1 MSFRQCN
8 HRRRALE
15 RKNSVRRARRV
26 GAGVLR
32 RLLAIRLWKPLEG
45 RPFRRLWA
53 GAGLSMLADQAFLV
67 ALAWLVLR
75 ITGSG
80 AELGLVLAVASIPG
94 TILTP
99 AGGVLSDRYSPALIM
114 IISSAGRVLLLAVL
128 TALIL
133 VDATRIWHVYLIAA
147 SLSAL
152 DALYY
157 PASMSILPALV
168 DRDRLSAANGLTQGA
183 EQVSSILGPALAGI
197 LLALIGLGASFGATA
212 VLFLIATALFGAV
225 ARAAKPSVPH
235 DGDVREEDKEQ
246 SGARI
251 EFSEGLRYVWRD
263 GVIRSLLLILL
274 CTNLAMMGPLYV
286 GGAVLAESRLGGAG
300 AFGTLVGAAG
310 VGALIGVA
318 GAGSVRRF
326 RRRGLIELGLTGLL
340 GLIVGAIAFVP
351 NLVAAIAL
359 ATAIGATS
367 SFLGVITVSWLQ
379 ERTEPALIGRVMS
392 FAMFSAVALDPISFA
407 LAGVL
412 VEIDLKAMFLAAGAL
427 LLLTALSG
435 SLSRTMR
442 EVD

>member
-1 MSFRQCN
+1 MLGRL
-8 HRRRALE
+8 RALHF
-15 RKNSVRRARRV
+15 
-26 GAGVLR
+26 
-32 RLLAIRLWKPLEG
+32 WKPLEA
-45 RPFRRLWA
+45 RSFRRLWA
-53 GAGLSMLADQAFLV
+53 GAGLSMIADQAFLV
-67 ALAWLVLR
+67 ALTWLVLR
-75 ITGSG
+75 VSGSG

-99 AGGVLSDRYSPALIM
+99 VGGVLSDRYSPALIM
-114 IISSAGRVLLLAVL
+114 IWASAGRILLLALL

-133 VDATRIWHVYLIAA
+133 ADATLLWHVYVIAA

-157 PASMSILPALV
+157 PASMSIVPSLV
-168 DRDRLSAANGLTQGA
+168 DRDRLGAANALTQGA
-183 EQVSSILGPALAGI
+183 EQASSIFGPALAGG
-197 LLALIGLGASFGATA
+197 LLALLGLGASFGATA

-225 ARAAKPSVPH
+225 ARAAKPAGSPA
-235 DGDVREEDKEQ
+235 GDVPEENNEQ
-246 SGARI
+246 NRALTSFI
-251 EFSEGLRYVWRD
+251 EGIRYVWHD

-310 VGALIGVA
+310 VGSLIGVA

-340 GLIVGAIAFVP
+340 GIIVGAIAFVP
-351 NLVAAIAL
+351 NLMAAIAL
-359 ATAIGATS
+359 ATAIGATG
-367 SFLGVITVSWLQ
+367 SFLGVITISWLQ
-379 ERTEPALIGRVMS
+379 ERTEPGLLGRVMS

-412 VEIDLKAMFLAAGAL
+412 VELDLTAMFLAAGAL
-427 LLLTALSG
+427 LLLTAVLG
-435 SLSRTMR
+435 ALSRTMR

>member
-1 MSFRQCN
+1 
-8 HRRRALE
+8 
-15 RKNSVRRARRV
+15 
-26 GAGVLR
+26 VLG
-32 RLLAIRLWKPLEG
+32 RLLALRFWMPLKASA
-45 RPFRRLWA
+45 FRRLWA

-67 ALAWLVLR
+67 ALTWLVLR
-75 ITGSG
+75 VTGSG

-114 IISSAGRVLLLAVL
+114 IWTSAGRVLLLALL
-128 TALIL
+128 TFLIMA
-133 VDATRIWHVYLIAA
+133 DATRIWHVYVIAA
-147 SLSAL
+147 GLSAL

-157 PASMSILPALV
+157 PASMSIVPTLV
-168 DRDRLSAANGLTQGA
+168 DRARLNAANALSQAA
-183 EQVSSILGPALAGI
+183 EQVSSIFGPALAGT
-197 LLALIGLGASFGATA
+197 LLALLGLGASFGATA

-225 ARAAKPSVPH
+225 ARAAKSSGPQASDVP
-235 DGDVREEDKEQ
+235 EEDKGQ

-251 EFSEGLRYVWRD
+251 ELSEGISYVWRD

-300 AFGTLVGAAG
+300 AFATLVGAAG
-310 VGALIGVA
+310 AGALIGVV
-318 GAGSVRRF
+318 GAGSVSRF

-340 GLIVGAIAFVP
+340 GIIVGAIAFVP
-351 NLVAAIAL
+351 NLVAAVAL
-359 ATAIGATS
+359 ATSIGAIS
-367 SFLGVITVSWLQ
+367 SFLGVITISWLQ
-379 ERTEPALIGRVMS
+379 ERAEPRLIGRVMS

-412 VEIDLKAMFLAAGAL
+412 VELDLTAMFLAAGTL
-427 LLLTALSG
+427 LLLTAVLG
-435 SLSRTMR
+435 GLSRTMR

>member
-1 MSFRQCN
+1 M
-8 HRRRALE
+8 
-15 RKNSVRRARRV
+15 
-26 GAGVLR
+26 
-32 RLLAIRLWKPLEG
+32 I
-45 RPFRRLWA
+45 
-53 GAGLSMLADQAFLV
+53 ADQAFLV
-67 ALAWLVLR
+67 ALTWLVLR

-114 IISSAGRVLLLAVL
+114 IWASVGRILLLALL

-133 VDATRIWHVYLIAA
+133 ADAAQLWHVYVIAA

-157 PASMSILPALV
+157 PASMSIVPTLV
-168 DRDRLSAANGLTQGA
+168 DRDRLGAANALTQGA
-183 EQVSSILGPALAGI
+183 EQASSIFGPALAGG
-197 LLALIGLGASFGATA
+197 LLALLGLGASFGATA
-212 VLFLIATALFGAV
+212 ILFLISTALFGAV
-225 ARAAKPSVPH
+225 ARAAKPAGSPANDVP
-235 DGDVREEDKEQ
+235 EEDNGQ
-246 SGARI
+246 SRALASFI
-251 EFSEGLRYVWRD
+251 EGIRYVWRD

-310 VGALIGVA
+310 VGALIGIA

-326 RRRGLIELGLTGLL
+326 KRRGLIELGLTGLL
-340 GLIVGAIAFVP
+340 GVIVGAIAFVP

-359 ATAIGATS
+359 ATAIGATA
-367 SFLGVITVSWLQ
+367 SFLGVITISWLQ
-379 ERTEPALIGRVMS
+379 ERTEPGLLGRVMS

-412 VEIDLKAMFLAAGAL
+412 VELDLTAMFLAAGAL
-427 LLLTALSG
+427 LLLTAVLG
-435 SLSRTMR
+435 ALSRTMR

>member
-1 MSFRQCN
+1 M
-8 HRRRALE
+8 
-15 RKNSVRRARRV
+15 
-26 GAGVLR
+26 
-32 RLLAIRLWKPLEG
+32 I
-45 RPFRRLWA
+45 
-53 GAGLSMLADQAFLV
+53 ADQAFLV
-67 ALAWLVLR
+67 ALTWLVLR

-114 IISSAGRVLLLAVL
+114 IWASVGRILLLAVL

-133 VDATRIWHVYLIAA
+133 ADATQLWHVYVIAA

-152 DALYY
+152 DAFYY
-157 PASMSILPALV
+157 PASMAIVPTLV
-168 DRDRLSAANGLTQGA
+168 DRDRLGAANALTQGA
-183 EQVSSILGPALAGI
+183 EQASSIFGPALAGG
-197 LLALIGLGASFGATA
+197 LLALLGLGASFGATA
-212 VLFLIATALFGAV
+212 VLFLISTALFGAV
-225 ARAAKPSVPH
+225 ARAAKPAGSPANDVP
-235 DGDVREEDKEQ
+235 EEDDVQ
-246 SGARI
+246 SRALASFI
-251 EFSEGLRYVWRD
+251 EGIRYVWRD

-310 VGALIGVA
+310 VGALIGIA

-340 GLIVGAIAFVP
+340 GVIVGAIAFVP

-359 ATAIGATS
+359 ATAIGATA
-367 SFLGVITVSWLQ
+367 SFLGVITISWLQ
-379 ERTEPALIGRVMS
+379 ERTEPALLGRVMS

-412 VEIDLKAMFLAAGAL
+412 VELDLTAMFLAAGAL
-427 LLLTALSG
+427 LLLTAVLG
-435 SLSRTMR
+435 ALSRTMR

>member
-1 MSFRQCN
+1 M
-8 HRRRALE
+8 L
-15 RKNSVRRARRV
+15 
-26 GAGVLR
+26 G
-32 RLLAIRLWKPLEG
+32 RLLALRFWMPLKA
-45 RPFRRLWA
+45 RAFRRLWA

-67 ALAWLVLR
+67 ALTWLVLR
-75 ITGSG
+75 VTGSG

-114 IISSAGRVLLLAVL
+114 IWTSAGRVLLLALL
-128 TALIL
+128 TFLIMA
-133 VDATRIWHVYLIAA
+133 DATRIWHVYVIAA
-147 SLSAL
+147 GLSAL

-157 PASMSILPALV
+157 PASMSIVPTLV
-168 DRDRLSAANGLTQGA
+168 DRARLNAANALSQAA
-183 EQVSSILGPALAGI
+183 EQVSSIFGPALAGT
-197 LLALIGLGASFGATA
+197 LLALLGLGASFGATA

-225 ARAAKPSVPH
+225 ARAAKSSGPQAS
-235 DGDVREEDKEQ
+235 DVSEEDKGQ

-251 EFSEGLRYVWRD
+251 EFSEGISYVWRD

-300 AFGTLVGAAG
+300 AFATLVGAAG
-310 VGALIGVA
+310 AGALIGVV
-318 GAGSVRRF
+318 GAGSVSRF

-340 GLIVGAIAFVP
+340 GIIVGAIAFVP
-351 NLVAAIAL
+351 NLVAAVAL
-359 ATAIGATS
+359 ATSIGAIS
-367 SFLGVITVSWLQ
+367 SFLGVITISWLQ
-379 ERTEPALIGRVMS
+379 ERAEPRLIGRVMS

-412 VEIDLKAMFLAAGAL
+412 VELDLTAMFLAAGTL
-427 LLLTALSG
+427 LLLTAVLGALSH
-435 SLSRTMR
+435 TMR

>member
-1 MSFRQCN
+1 
-8 HRRRALE
+8 
-15 RKNSVRRARRV
+15 
-26 GAGVLR
+26 VLG
-32 RLLAIRLWKPLEG
+32 RLLALRFWMPLKASA
-45 RPFRRLWA
+45 FRRLWA

-67 ALAWLVLR
+67 ALTWLVLR
-75 ITGSG
+75 VTGSG

-114 IISSAGRVLLLAVL
+114 IWTSAGRVLLLALL
-128 TALIL
+128 TFLIMA
-133 VDATRIWHVYLIAA
+133 DATRIWHVYVIAA
-147 SLSAL
+147 GLSAL

-157 PASMSILPALV
+157 PASMSIVPTLV
-168 DRDRLSAANGLTQGA
+168 DRARLNAANALSQAA
-183 EQVSSILGPALAGI
+183 EQVSSIFGPALAGT
-197 LLALIGLGASFGATA
+197 LLALLGLGASFGATA

-225 ARAAKPSVPH
+225 ARAAKSSGPQASDVP
-235 DGDVREEDKEQ
+235 EEDKGQ

-251 EFSEGLRYVWRD
+251 EFSEGISYVWRD

-310 VGALIGVA
+310 AGALIGVV
-318 GAGSVRRF
+318 GAGSVSRF

-340 GLIVGAIAFVP
+340 GIIVGAIAFVP
-351 NLVAAIAL
+351 NLVAAVAL
-359 ATAIGATS
+359 ATSIGAIS
-367 SFLGVITVSWLQ
+367 SFLGVITISWLQ
-379 ERTEPALIGRVMS
+379 ERAEPRLIGRVMS

-412 VEIDLKAMFLAAGAL
+412 VELDLKAMFLAAGTL
-427 LLLTALSG
+427 LLLTAVLG
-435 SLSRTMR
+435 ALSRTMR

>member
-1 MSFRQCN
+1 M
-8 HRRRALE
+8 L
-15 RKNSVRRARRV
+15 
-26 GAGVLR
+26 G
-32 RLLAIRLWKPLEG
+32 RLLALRFWMPLKASA
-45 RPFRRLWA
+45 FRRLWA

-67 ALAWLVLR
+67 ALTWLVLR
-75 ITGSG
+75 VTGSG

-114 IISSAGRVLLLAVL
+114 IWTSAGRVLLLALL
-128 TALIL
+128 TFLIMA
-133 VDATRIWHVYLIAA
+133 DATRIWHVYVIAA
-147 SLSAL
+147 GLSAL

-157 PASMSILPALV
+157 PASMSIVPTLV
-168 DRDRLSAANGLTQGA
+168 DRARLNAANALSQAA
-183 EQVSSILGPALAGI
+183 EQVSSIFGPALAGT
-197 LLALIGLGASFGATA
+197 LLALLGLGASFGATA

-225 ARAAKPSVPH
+225 ARAAKSSGPQASDVP
-235 DGDVREEDKEQ
+235 EEDKGQ

-251 EFSEGLRYVWRD
+251 EFSEGISYVWRD

-300 AFGTLVGAAG
+300 AFATLVGAAG
-310 VGALIGVA
+310 AGALIGVV
-318 GAGSVRRF
+318 GAGSVSRF

-340 GLIVGAIAFVP
+340 GIIVGAIAFVP
-351 NLVAAIAL
+351 NLVAAVAL
-359 ATAIGATS
+359 ATSIGAIS
-367 SFLGVITVSWLQ
+367 SFLGVITISWLQ
-379 ERTEPALIGRVMS
+379 ERAEPRLIGRVMS

-412 VEIDLKAMFLAAGAL
+412 VELDLTAMFLAAGTL
-427 LLLTALSG
+427 LLLTAVLGALSH
-435 SLSRTMR
+435 TMR

>member
-1 MSFRQCN
+1 M
-8 HRRRALE
+8 
-15 RKNSVRRARRV
+15 
-26 GAGVLR
+26 
-32 RLLAIRLWKPLEG
+32 I
-45 RPFRRLWA
+45 
-53 GAGLSMLADQAFLV
+53 ADQAFLV
-67 ALAWLVLR
+67 ALTWLVLR
-75 ITGSG
+75 VSGSG

-99 AGGVLSDRYSPALIM
+99 VGGVLSDRYSPALIM
-114 IISSAGRVLLLAVL
+114 IWASAGRILLLALL

-133 VDATRIWHVYLIAA
+133 ADATLLWHVYVIAA

-157 PASMSILPALV
+157 PASMSIVPSLV
-168 DRDRLSAANGLTQGA
+168 DRDRLGAANALTQGA
-183 EQVSSILGPALAGI
+183 EQASSIFGPALAGG
-197 LLALIGLGASFGATA
+197 LLALLGLGASFGATA

-225 ARAAKPSVPH
+225 ARAAKPAGSPA
-235 DGDVREEDKEQ
+235 GDVPEEDDEQ
-246 SGARI
+246 SRALTSFI
-251 EFSEGLRYVWRD
+251 EGIRYVWRD

-310 VGALIGVA
+310 VGSLIGVA

-340 GLIVGAIAFVP
+340 GIIVGAIAFVP

-359 ATAIGATS
+359 ATAIGATA
-367 SFLGVITVSWLQ
+367 SFLGVITISWLQ
-379 ERTEPALIGRVMS
+379 ERTEPGLLGRVMS

-412 VEIDLKAMFLAAGAL
+412 VELDLTAMFLAAGAL
-427 LLLTALSG
+427 LLLTAVLG
-435 SLSRTMR
+435 ALSRTMR

>member
-1 MSFRQCN
+1 
-8 HRRRALE
+8 
-15 RKNSVRRARRV
+15 
-26 GAGVLR
+26 VLG
-32 RLLAIRLWKPLEG
+32 RLLALRFWVPLKASA
-45 RPFRRLWA
+45 FRRLWA

-67 ALAWLVLR
+67 ALTWLVLR
-75 ITGSG
+75 VTGSG

-114 IISSAGRVLLLAVL
+114 IWTSAGRVLLLALL
-128 TALIL
+128 TFLIMA
-133 VDATRIWHVYLIAA
+133 DATRIWHVYVIAA
-147 SLSAL
+147 GLSAL

-157 PASMSILPALV
+157 PASMSIVPTLV
-168 DRDRLSAANGLTQGA
+168 DRTRLNAANALSQAA
-183 EQVSSILGPALAGI
+183 EQVSSIFGPALAGT
-197 LLALIGLGASFGATA
+197 LLALLGLGASFGATA

-225 ARAAKPSVPH
+225 ARAAKSSGPQASDVP
-235 DGDVREEDKEQ
+235 EEDKGQ

-251 EFSEGLRYVWRD
+251 EFSEGIRYVWRD

-274 CTNLAMMGPLYV
+274 CTNVAMMGPLYV

-310 VGALIGVA
+310 AGALIGVV
-318 GAGSVRRF
+318 GAGSVSRF

-340 GLIVGAIAFVP
+340 GIIVGAIAFVP
-351 NLVAAIAL
+351 NLVAAVAL
-359 ATAIGATS
+359 AISIGATS
-367 SFLGVITVSWLQ
+367 SFLGVITISWLQ
-379 ERTEPALIGRVMS
+379 ERAEPRLIGRVMS

-412 VEIDLKAMFLAAGAL
+412 VELDLTAMFLAAGAL
-427 LLLTALSG
+427 LLLTAVLG
-435 SLSRTMR
+435 ALSRTMR

>member
-1 MSFRQCN
+1 M
-8 HRRRALE
+8 L
-15 RKNSVRRARRV
+15 
-26 GAGVLR
+26 G
-32 RLLAIRLWKPLEG
+32 RLLALRFWMPLKASA
-45 RPFRRLWA
+45 FRRLWA

-67 ALAWLVLR
+67 ALTWLVLR
-75 ITGSG
+75 VTGSG

-114 IISSAGRVLLLAVL
+114 IWTSAGRVLLLALL
-128 TALIL
+128 TFLIMA
-133 VDATRIWHVYLIAA
+133 DATRIWHVYVIAA
-147 SLSAL
+147 GLSAL

-157 PASMSILPALV
+157 PASMSIVPTLV
-168 DRDRLSAANGLTQGA
+168 DRARLNAANALSQAA
-183 EQVSSILGPALAGI
+183 EQVSSIFGPALAGT
-197 LLALIGLGASFGATA
+197 LLALLGLGASFGATA
-212 VLFLIATALFGAV
+212 ALFLIATALFGAV
-225 ARAAKPSVPH
+225 ARAAKSSGPQASDVP
-235 DGDVREEDKEQ
+235 EEDKGQ

-251 EFSEGLRYVWRD
+251 EFSEGISYVWRD

-310 VGALIGVA
+310 AGALIGVV
-318 GAGSVRRF
+318 GAGSVSRF

-340 GLIVGAIAFVP
+340 GIIVGAIAFVP
-351 NLVAAIAL
+351 NLVAAVAL
-359 ATAIGATS
+359 ATSIGAIS
-367 SFLGVITVSWLQ
+367 SFLGVVTISWLQ
-379 ERTEPALIGRVMS
+379 ERAEPRLIGRVMS

-412 VEIDLKAMFLAAGAL
+412 VELDLTAMFLAAGTL
-427 LLLTALSG
+427 LLLTAVLGALSH
-435 SLSRTMR
+435 TMR

>member
-1 MSFRQCN
+1 M
-8 HRRRALE
+8 
-15 RKNSVRRARRV
+15 
-26 GAGVLR
+26 
-32 RLLAIRLWKPLEG
+32 I
-45 RPFRRLWA
+45 
-53 GAGLSMLADQAFLV
+53 ADQAFLV
-67 ALAWLVLR
+67 ALTWLVLR
-75 ITGSG
+75 VSGSG

-99 AGGVLSDRYSPALIM
+99 VGGVLSDRYSPALIM
-114 IISSAGRVLLLAVL
+114 IWASAGRILLLALL

-133 VDATRIWHVYLIAA
+133 ADATLLWHVYVIAA

-157 PASMSILPALV
+157 PASMSIVPSLV
-168 DRDRLSAANGLTQGA
+168 DRDRLGAANALTQGA
-183 EQVSSILGPALAGI
+183 EQASSIFGPALAGG
-197 LLALIGLGASFGATA
+197 LLALLGLGASFGATA

-225 ARAAKPSVPH
+225 ARAAKPAGSPA
-235 DGDVREEDKEQ
+235 GDVPEEDDEQ
-246 SGARI
+246 SRALTSFI
-251 EFSEGLRYVWRD
+251 EGIRYVWRD

-310 VGALIGVA
+310 VGSLIGVA

-340 GLIVGAIAFVP
+340 GIIVGAIAFVP

-359 ATAIGATS
+359 ATAIGATA
-367 SFLGVITVSWLQ
+367 SFLGVITISWLQ
-379 ERTEPALIGRVMS
+379 ERTEPGLLGRVMS

-412 VEIDLKAMFLAAGAL
+412 VELDLTAMFLAAGAL
-427 LLLTALSG
+427 LLLTAVLG
-435 SLSRTMR
+435 ALNRTMR

>member
-1 MSFRQCN
+1 M
-8 HRRRALE
+8 
-15 RKNSVRRARRV
+15 
-26 GAGVLR
+26 
-32 RLLAIRLWKPLEG
+32 I
-45 RPFRRLWA
+45 
-53 GAGLSMLADQAFLV
+53 ADQAFLV
-67 ALAWLVLR
+67 ALTWLVLR

-114 IISSAGRVLLLAVL
+114 IWASVGRILLLAVL

-133 VDATRIWHVYLIAA
+133 ADATQLWHVYLIAA

-152 DALYY
+152 DAFYY
-157 PASMSILPALV
+157 PASMAIVPTLV
-168 DRDRLSAANGLTQGA
+168 DRDRLGAANALTQGA
-183 EQVSSILGPALAGI
+183 EQASSIFGPALAGG
-197 LLALIGLGASFGATA
+197 LLALLGLGASFGATA
-212 VLFLIATALFGAV
+212 VLFLISTALFGAV
-225 ARAAKPSVPH
+225 ARAAKPAGSPANDVP
-235 DGDVREEDKEQ
+235 EEDNGQ
-246 SGARI
+246 SRALASFI
-251 EFSEGLRYVWRD
+251 EGIRYVWRD

-310 VGALIGVA
+310 VGALIGIA

-340 GLIVGAIAFVP
+340 GVVVGAIAFVP

-359 ATAIGATS
+359 ATAIGATA
-367 SFLGVITVSWLQ
+367 SFLGVITISWLQ
-379 ERTEPALIGRVMS
+379 ERTEPGLLGRVMS

-412 VEIDLKAMFLAAGAL
+412 VELDLTAMFLAAGAL
-427 LLLTALSG
+427 LLLTAVLG
-435 SLSRTMR
+435 ALSRTMR

>member
-1 MSFRQCN
+1 
-8 HRRRALE
+8 
-15 RKNSVRRARRV
+15 
-26 GAGVLR
+26 VLR

-359 ATAIGATS
+359 ATAIGAIS

-427 LLLTALSG
+427 LLLTAVSG

>member
-1 MSFRQCN
+1 
-8 HRRRALE
+8 
-15 RKNSVRRARRV
+15 
-26 GAGVLR
+26 
-32 RLLAIRLWKPLEG
+32 
-45 RPFRRLWA
+45 
-53 GAGLSMLADQAFLV
+53 MLADQAFLV
-67 ALAWLVLR
+67 ALTWLVLR
-75 ITGSG
+75 VTGSG

-114 IISSAGRVLLLAVL
+114 ISANAGRVLLLALL
-128 TALIL
+128 TVLIL
-133 VDATRIWHVYLIAA
+133 ADATRLWHVYVIAA
-147 SLSAL
+147 GLSAL

-157 PASMSILPALV
+157 PASMSIVPTLV
-168 DRDRLSAANGLTQGA
+168 DRDRLSAANALTQAA
-183 EQVSSILGPALAGI
+183 EQVSSIFGPALAGT
-197 LLALIGLGASFGATA
+197 LLALLGLGASFGATA

-225 ARAAKPSVPH
+225 ARVAKPSETSDIP
-235 DGDVREEDKEQ
+235 EEDKGP

-251 EFSEGLRYVWRD
+251 EFSEGIRYVWRD

-310 VGALIGVA
+310 VGALIGVV
-318 GAGSVRRF
+318 GAGSVSRF

-340 GLIVGAIAFVP
+340 GIIVGAIAFVP
-351 NLVAAIAL
+351 NLAAAVAL
-359 ATAIGATS
+359 AIAIGATS
-367 SFLGVITVSWLQ
+367 SFLGVVTVSWLQ

-407 LAGVL
+407 LAGML
-412 VEIDLKAMFLAAGAL
+412 VGLNLTAMFLAAGAL
-427 LLLTALSG
+427 LLLTAVLG
-435 SLSRTMR
+435 ALSRTMR